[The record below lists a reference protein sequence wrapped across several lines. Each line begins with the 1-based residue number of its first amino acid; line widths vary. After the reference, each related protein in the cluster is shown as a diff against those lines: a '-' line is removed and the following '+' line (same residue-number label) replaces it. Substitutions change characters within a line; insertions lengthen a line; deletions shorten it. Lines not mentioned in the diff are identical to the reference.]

1 MLRIVKGTT
10 LTAVLALAGCATVEQ
25 APSADAHQDETAAQA
40 DAGALKA
47 VMAGIAADMDSVH
60 AGIWVEDLAQVER
73 AATSIAG
80 HPHVSAAER
89 TRIQQILGADFQD
102 FVAGD
107 KRVHDAAVNV
117 AAAAAANAMA
127 DVLPALGE
135 LESGCVSCH
144 SGFRARLKSD
154 E

>member
-1 MLRIVKGTT
+1 MKRTT
-10 LTAVLALAGCATVEQ
+10 LTAVLALAGCTAVEQ
-25 APSADAHQDETAAQA
+25 APSADAHQEEPVAQV
-40 DAGALKA
+40 DSGALKA

-73 AATSIAG
+73 AATSIAN
-80 HPHVSAAER
+80 HPHVSATER
-89 TRIQQILGADFQD
+89 TRIQQILGADFQG

-107 KRVHDAAVNV
+107 KRVHDAAVNL
-117 AAAAAANAMA
+117 AAAAAANDLA

-144 SGFRARLKSD
+144 SSFRARLNSD